1 MGRNRTTKCD
11 LCQKDIRSDN
21 LKKHKEVCKKRV
33 LPPKKKKE
41 DKLLVDCEYCHKY
54 YERHYLKKHMEICKK
69 KRNYKPK
76 EKPDIKKFFKNKKT
90 LLPANSFVVTEA
102 DDDEVVQISDDQDE
116 EENEEDRLF
125 IDDGEITD
133 DDAESHR
140 KKDNDEVRE
149 RLRALGMK
157 ITNEIPEK
165 CKWCGE
171 EQYNLVEH
179 EEKCDKKTYNCF
191 HCGEKFPSF
200 VIKGHYRLCKKLV
213 SLNSLCYVFLR
224 GVGD

>member
-1 MGRNRTTKCD
+1 MGRNKKIFCD
-11 LCQKDIRSDN
+11 LCNKEFRSDK
-21 LKKHKEVCKKRV
+21 LKKHKEVCMRRI
-33 LPPKKKKE
+33 LPRKD
-41 DKLLVDCEYCHKY
+41 DKLLLDCEYCHKH
-54 YERHYLKKHMEICKK
+54 YERHYVKKHMEICKK

-76 EKPDIKKFFKNKKT
+76 GKDIKSFFKNKKT
-90 LLPANSFVVTEA
+90 LLPVSNPFVITEA
-102 DDDEVVQISDDQDE
+102 DQDEVVEISDDEHE

-125 IDDGEITD
+125 IDDGEIS

-157 ITNEIPEK
+157 ITSEIPEK

-171 EQYNLVEH
+171 EQYNLAEH

-191 HCGEKFPSF
+191 NCGEKFPAF

-213 SLNSLCYVFLR
+213 SLNSLFYVFLR